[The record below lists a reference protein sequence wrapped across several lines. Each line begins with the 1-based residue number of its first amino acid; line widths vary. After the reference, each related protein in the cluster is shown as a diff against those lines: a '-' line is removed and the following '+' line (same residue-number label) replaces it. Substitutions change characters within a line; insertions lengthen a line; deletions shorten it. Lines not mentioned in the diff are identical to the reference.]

1 MKNSDPLTAQELV
14 QTLGLGY
21 LEEMKSDYEHDCQW
35 LLQIQPD
42 LKPESRN
49 LLNKVKAS
57 IKVVI
62 QDIGLL
68 QEQIGK
74 EGTEII
80 SPGAAE

>member
-1 MKNSDPLTAQELV
+1 MKNSEPLTAQELV

-74 EGTEII
+74 EETEFI

>member
-1 MKNSDPLTAQELV
+1 MKNSDPLTAQEIV

-74 EGTEII
+74 ERTEII

>member
-1 MKNSDPLTAQELV
+1 MKNSDPLTAQEIV